1 MLKGRGIKMT
11 RELTCII
18 CPRGCSLKAELDKS
32 GKFLSV
38 SGNICKRGE
47 KYAFDECTSPMR
59 TLTTTV
65 LCSDGNVLPVRSLT
79 SIPKEKLFEAMELVN
94 KTIAQT
100 PISVGDIIIDDF
112 YGTKLIAT
120 ANSKGIL

>member
-1 MLKGRGIKMT
+1 MT

-18 CPRGCSLKAELDKS
+18 CPRGCSLKVELDENK
-32 GKFLSV
+32 KFVSV

-47 KYAFDECTSPMR
+47 KYASDECNSPMR

-65 LCSDGNVLPVRSLT
+65 LCSDGGVLPVRSE
-79 SIPKEKLFEAMELVN
+79 SGIPKEKLFEAMEKVN
-94 KTIAQT
+94 SLTVSL
-100 PISVGDIIIDDF
+100 PVSVGDVLIDDF

-120 ANSKGIL
+120 GNK

>member
-1 MLKGRGIKMT
+1 MT

-18 CPRGCSLKAELDKS
+18 CPRGCALKVELDEN
-32 GKFLSV
+32 GKFASV

-47 KYAFDECTSPMR
+47 KYAYDECTSPMR

-65 LCSDGNVLPVRSLT
+65 LCSDGSVLPVRSEA

-94 KTIAQT
+94 KTTVAL
-100 PISVGDIIIDDF
+100 PVSVGDVIINSF
-112 YGTKLIAT
+112 YGTRLIAT
-120 ANSKGIL
+120 ANK

>member
-1 MLKGRGIKMT
+1 MT

-18 CPRGCSLKAELDKS
+18 CPRGCALKAELDEN
-32 GKFLSV
+32 GKFISV

-47 KYAFDECTSPMR
+47 KYAIDECTAPMR

-65 LCSDGNVLPVRSLT
+65 LCSDGSVLPVRSQD
-79 SIPKEKLFEAMELVN
+79 SIPKEKLFEAMEKVN
-94 KTIAQT
+94 STIADL
-100 PISVGDIIIDDF
+100 PVSVGDIIIDSF

-120 ANSKGIL
+120 ANKE

>member
-1 MLKGRGIKMT
+1 MT

-18 CPRGCSLKAELDKS
+18 CPRGCALKVELDEN
-32 GKFLSV
+32 GKFISV

-47 KYAFDECTSPMR
+47 KYAIDECNSPMR

-65 LCSDGNVLPVRSLT
+65 ICSNGSPLPVRSES
-79 SIPKEKLFEAMELVN
+79 SIPKEKLFEAMERVN
-94 KTIAQT
+94 SVTASL
-100 PISVGDIIIDDF
+100 PVSVGDVIIEDF

-120 ANSKGIL
+120 ANKG